1 MRNRWC
7 SVLFSFLVLSAISLP
22 GSGQTALVPTISGNE
37 LTARIELAGGVA
49 ADLTITFESVVGLNP
64 SALAFTATLVDPKDL
79 TLMSRLPSGVSLP
92 AGFPVVVKIEPP
104 ASSALAFEGVYKL
117 SLYTHNLTLGANSPL
132 RLYRAPGGG
141 SFQDMTGYLQAGSV
155 RAGGSGPGF
164 SEFLITADTRP
175 VDSVI
180 VGKFDAVQGQ
190 LSANSSA
197 IAPAVA
203 ADLQQR
209 LNQARANYNTG
220 LLAAA
225 IDGLG
230 GFADEVKKQ
239 SGAAIPNVWR
249 ANGGPV
255 NVAGLLRSSAD
266 TLKYSLV
273 FKSNLSPLPQ

>member
-1 MRNRWC
+1 MKHHLGTVLV
-7 SVLFSFLVLSAISLP
+7 SVLLLSASPVP
-22 GSGQTALVPTISGNE
+22 GFAQTAITPSISGNE
-37 LTARIELAGGVA
+37 LTARIELAGTVA
-49 ADLTITFESVVGLNP
+49 ADLSIKFENVVGLNAN
-64 SALAFTATLVDPKDL
+64 ALALTAALVNPGDL
-79 TLMSRLPSGVSLP
+79 TLLSRLPSGVSIP
-92 AGFPVVVKIEPP
+92 VGFPVVLKIEPS
-104 ASSALAFEGVYKL
+104 AASALAFEGVYNL

-164 SEFLITADTRP
+164 SEFLIAADTRQ

-180 VGKFDAVQGQ
+180 TGKFDALQNF
-190 LSANSSA
+190 LSASASA
-197 IAPAVA
+197 IPAAVA

-209 LNQARANYNTG
+209 LNGARAAYNTG
-220 LLAAA
+220 ALPAA
-225 IDGLG
+225 IDGVN

-249 ANGGPV
+249 ANGGPA
-255 NVAGLLRSSAD
+255 NVAGILRSAAD

-273 FKSNLSPLPQ
+273 FKSNLTPLP